1 MEHPAHPLDRHFNLP
16 HIREVDPARPLHW
29 LKLGWEDLRNH
40 AFASIAYGIF
50 FALLGFLIMSF
61 AAPRPYLITASISG
75 FFLIGPLVAAGLYE
89 ISRRSASGES
99 ADLRASL
106 RGILDS
112 RESLL
117 SIGVFLAIVMLGWE
131 RVSAV
136 LFALLFPGEI
146 AELSGFMRTVLLS
159 GEHLGFTMTYLLVG
173 AVFATLVFIATVVAV
188 PMLMDR
194 ETDMITAMMTSV
206 RAASTNP
213 IAMAVWAALI
223 VALIGVGFA
232 TMMIGMVIL
241 LPLLGHAS
249 WHAYRDLVE

>member
-1 MEHPAHPLDRHFNLP
+1 MEHSAHSLDRHFNLP
-16 HIREVDPARPLHW
+16 HIREVDNARPLHW
-29 LKLGWEDLRNH
+29 IKLGWEDLREH

-50 FALLGFLIMSF
+50 FAVLGYLIMSF

-75 FFLIGPLVAAGLYE
+75 FFLIGPLAAAGLYE
-89 ISRRSASGES
+89 ISRRGANGQA

-131 RVSAV
+131 RISAV

-159 GEHLGFTMTYLLVG
+159 GEHLGFVAAYVMVG
-173 AVFATLVFIATVVAV
+173 AVFAAIVFIATVVAV

-194 ETDMITAMMTSV
+194 DTDMVTAMMTSV

-213 IAMAVWAALI
+213 VAMLVWAALI
-223 VALIGVGFA
+223 VALITIGFA